1 MDERAEITLTVGA
14 DTAARLAALA
24 GDESQLGELLTRLIE
39 TLYVA
44 QQVSGEEVDVE
55 SLLETNTL
63 ILKRNQLEQRVRLLE
78 ARLAEMTGTHRGLLV
93 LMQTLTQQ
101 NWHQH
106 TILH

>member
-1 MDERAEITLTVGA
+1 MDERAEITLTFGA

-39 TLYVA
+39 
-44 QQVSGEEVDVE
+44 EVDVE
-55 SLLETNTL
+55 SLLETNSL

-78 ARLAEMTGTHRGLLV
+78 ARLAEMTVTHRGLLV